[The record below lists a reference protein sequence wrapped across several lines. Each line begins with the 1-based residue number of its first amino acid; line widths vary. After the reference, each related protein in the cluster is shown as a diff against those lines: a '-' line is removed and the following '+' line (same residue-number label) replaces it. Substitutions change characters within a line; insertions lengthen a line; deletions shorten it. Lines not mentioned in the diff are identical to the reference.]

1 MGTETEQG
9 PWDDFKVA
17 EVPEFP
23 WQSFTKIKKVEE
35 VPKQKVRANL
45 QGWTLGFADE
55 IEAMVRS
62 SVSTKTYEEIR
73 DEIRVKLDKY
83 RAVHPKEALSMELL
97 GAIVPT
103 AIAYLTPWPGDEVAA
118 TASVMGTVARAGK
131 VGALEGGTAAYATG
145 EEGAVADLKR
155 VPAGAAIGTVFS
167 GLVTLAAKPVGYFA
181 NKLMT
186 KAREVGGDEG
196 AGVVAEKLRELAKS
210 TGRSEDDLLKAIA
223 NGEILVDD
231 PALQDILTALN
242 NDLQVTSKVD
252 DVLINRAGTKADDAA
267 EVMQETLTPGVEGNV
282 LKDYLKKN
290 KKKKDVVKELY
301 TEVYQD
307 TQRLSKEIVD
317 SLESAI
323 ASEPSLTAALDDIY
337 RLKKMK
343 PLTRIVKSGKNKGK
357 VVFNRDATL
366 EDAEI
371 IRRAIAE
378 AKDLAF
384 TSKQGIKGGLLDDLE
399 KQLRKHLDEFSE
411 PLKLAREEAKILFDE
426 NDAFELGRKV
436 FKGGG
441 DVDELVVKIQDM
453 MSSGVNRG
461 NASKLEA
468 LRTGVMVAL
477 RDKLRKQPTF
487 FNKASKEGE
496 QYNEILRRVFPDEN
510 IEDVINRI
518 RLAAKTKNTKDKVL
532 GGSQTSGRETAK
544 IDAVTL
550 ASAAS
555 GNSAALANIG
565 LKLIGNLDPKLN
577 ATQKNKLVDLLMS
590 EDPDLIRKALL
601 DPSYMAKLQGY
612 INRFGTGMLDAV
624 TRTGNIE
631 GGNIAGDESNK
642 MLNTL
647 ME

>member
-1 MGTETEQG
+1 M
-9 PWDDFKVA
+9 
-17 EVPEFP
+17 
-23 WQSFTKIKKVEE
+23 SVEE
-35 VPKQKVRANL
+35 PWLDFVKEIPEKNIDEPWKNFTSIPKEETVEKQKVRANL

-62 SVSTKTYEEIR
+62 SLSSKSYEEIR
-73 DEIRVKLDKY
+73 DDIRVKLDKY
-83 RAVHPKEALSMELL
+83 RAAHPKEALGMELL

-103 AIAYLTPWPGDEVAA
+103 AVAYLTPWPGDEVAA
-118 TASVMGTVARAGK
+118 TSSLLGTIARAGK

-145 EEGAVADLKR
+145 EEGAIADLTR
-155 VPAGAAIGTVFS
+155 VPAGAVVGAAFT
-167 GLVTLAAKPVGYFA
+167 GLITLAAKPVGYFA

-196 AGVVAEKLRELAKS
+196 AGVVAEKLRELAKT

-231 PALQDILTALN
+231 PALQNILTALN
-242 NDLQVTSKVD
+242 NDLQVTTKID
-252 DVLINRAGTKADDAA
+252 DVLVNRAGAKADDTA
-267 EVMQETLTPGVEGNV
+267 EAMQETLTPGVEGNV

-290 KKKKDVVKELY
+290 NDKKNVVKDLY
-301 TEVYQD
+301 AEVYQD

-378 AKDLAF
+378 AKDEAF
-384 TSKQGIKGGLLDDLE
+384 TAKKGIKGALLDDLE
-399 KQLRKHLDEFSE
+399 KELRKHLDEFSD
-411 PLKLAREEAKILFDE
+411 PLKLAREEAKILFDS

-441 DVDELVVKIQDM
+441 DVDELVIKIQDM
-453 MSSGVNRG
+453 MSSGIERG
-461 NASKLEA
+461 NAEA
-468 LRTGVMVAL
+468 LQGLRTGVMVAL

-487 FNKASKEGE
+487 FNKASKEGG
-496 QYNEILRRVFPDEN
+496 QYNEILRRVFPNEN
-510 IEDVINRI
+510 IEDIINRV
-518 RLAAKTKNTKDKVL
+518 RLAATTKNTKDKVL

-544 IDAVTL
+544 LDAVTL
-550 ASAAS
+550 ASAAT
-555 GNSAALANIG
+555 GNASAIANIG
-565 LKLIGNLDPKLN
+565 LKIIGDLDPKLT
-577 ATQKNKLVDLLMS
+577 AKQKNKLVNLLMS
-590 EDPDLIRKALL
+590 DDPDLIRKALL
-601 DPSYMAKLQGY
+601 DPSWMAKLQGY
-612 INRFGTGMLDAV
+612 INRFGSGMLDTV
-624 TRTGNIE
+624 ILTGNIE
-631 GGNIAGDESNK
+631 GGNIAGNEGNK
-642 MLNTL
+642 MLNSL
-647 ME
+647 MR